1 MLAAKNDIDCLSYK
15 IFHVEIRRLR
25 GGPGL
30 NLLPWLYCLISEKF
44 SLQKRPVRRGV
55 SWSQHTLQGLIMLSV
70 PATNL

>member
-25 GGPGL
+25 GGAGL

-44 SLQKRPVRRGV
+44 SLQKRPVRGGSV
-55 SWSQHTLQGLIMLSV
+55 SASTLYKVS
-70 PATNL
+70 